1 VTDKMDNGQL
11 LMKTNS
17 NAEVNEYGSTDANF
31 PKVAIIILNW
41 NGWQDTIE
49 CLESLQR
56 ITYPNFYVVIVDNA
70 STDVSVEKIGAWVK
84 ENGLPLARYRL
95 ESRNEL
101 PVPIWVE
108 EPLKEGLGRVELICS
123 AVNLG
128 FCAGNNVGMELAYRA
143 GTDYFLI
150 LNNDT
155 VVEPTFL
162 QPLVEVAESS
172 DDVGLVGGLICYA
185 ESPETISWVGGKFNL
200 FLEET
205 RIFFGCSIKELQ
217 YTECCETDMILG
229 CMMLI
234 PRKTFEIVGG
244 FDESF
249 FISSE
254 DWDLSLRVSQSGK
267 RLLVVPQS
275 KIYHKVSKS
284 LGVLKPLSYYYG
296 TRNRLL
302 LKRKHLRP
310 TLRFLFLL
318 WFLPSRL
325 IRYGVFVVKGRLD
338 LVSAG
343 YCAIRDYFLGRTGKW
358 SKHEG

>member
-1 VTDKMDNGQL
+1 MTDKMDNGQL
-11 LMKTNS
+11 PMKTNS
-17 NAEVNEYGSTDANF
+17 NSGVTVYNSSDSNF

-70 STDVSVEKIGAWVK
+70 STDSSVEKIGAWLK
-84 ENGLPLARYRL
+84 GNGLPLAEYRL
-95 ESRNEL
+95 ESRDEL
-101 PVPIWVE
+101 PVPLWVE
-108 EPLKEGLGRVELICS
+108 EPLKEGLCRVELIAS
-123 AVNLG
+123 KINLG
-128 FCAGNNVGMELAYRA
+128 FCAGNNVGMEFAYRA
-143 GTDYFLI
+143 GADYFLI

-155 VVEPTFL
+155 LVEPTFL
-162 QPLVEVAESS
+162 QPLVEIAELS

-185 ESPETISWVGGKFNL
+185 ESPETICWAGDVFDT
-200 FLEET
+200 FLET
-205 RIFFGCSIKELQ
+205 KRMLTGYSINKVQSDESF
-217 YTECCETDMILG
+217 EVDCILG
-229 CMMLI
+229 CMTLI
-234 PRKTFEIVGG
+234 PRTIFEIVGG
-244 FDESF
+244 YDESF
-249 FISSE
+249 FIMSE

-302 LKRKHLRP
+302 LKRKHLQP

-325 IRYGVFVVKGRLD
+325 VRYGIFAVKGRLD

-343 YCAIRDYFLGRTGKW
+343 CCAIRDYFLGRTGKW

>member
-1 VTDKMDNGQL
+1 MGKETIN
-11 LMKTNS
+11 N
-17 NAEVNEYGSTDANF
+17 NAISAKIETW
-31 PKVAIIILNW
+31 PKVAIIVLNW

-49 CLESLQR
+49 CLESLQQ
-56 ITYPNFYVVIVDNA
+56 ITYPNYQIIVVDNA
-70 STDVSVEKIGAWVK
+70 STDASAEKIRAWVK
-84 ENGLPLARYRL
+84 ENGLPLAEYRL
-95 ESRNEL
+95 ESREMQ
-101 PVPIWVE
+101 PVPILE
-108 EPLKEGLGRVELICS
+108 EKPLVEGLRRVELICS

-128 FCAGNNVGMELAYRA
+128 FCAGNNVGMEFAHRA
-143 GTDYFLI
+143 DADYFLI

-155 VVEPTFL
+155 LVESTFL
-162 QPLVEVAESS
+162 QPLVEVVESS

-185 ESPETISWVGGKFNL
+185 ESPETIWWAGGVFDI
-200 FLEET
+200 FLET
-205 RIFFGCSIKELQ
+205 KRMLTGYSINKVQSDESFEVDCI
-217 YTECCETDMILG
+217 TG
-229 CMMLI
+229 CMTLI
-234 PRKTFEIVGG
+234 PRTTFEIVGG
-244 FDESF
+244 YDESF
-249 FISSE
+249 FIWSE

-275 KIYHKVSKS
+275 KIYHKVGKS

-310 TLRFLFLL
+310 ALRFLFLL

-325 IRYGVFVVKGRLD
+325 IRYGIFVVKGRLD

>member
-1 VTDKMDNGQL
+1 MANGQL
-11 LMKTNS
+11 PMKTNS
-17 NAEVNEYGSTDANF
+17 NAEVSEYGSTDASF
-31 PKVAIIILNW
+31 PQVAIIVLNW

-56 ITYPNFYVVIVDNA
+56 ITYPNFCVAIIDNA
-70 STDVSVEKIGAWVK
+70 STDSSVERIRAWVK
-84 ENGLPLARYRL
+84 ENGLPLAEYRL
-95 ESRNEL
+95 ESRDEL
-101 PVPIWVE
+101 PVPLWVE
-108 EPLKEGLGRVELICS
+108 EPLKEGLRRIELICS

-128 FCAGNNVGMELAYRA
+128 FCAGNNVGMEFAYRA

-162 QPLVEVAESS
+162 QPLVEVGESS

-185 ESPETISWVGGKFNL
+185 ESPETIWWAGGVFDT
-200 FLEET
+200 FLETKRMFDGHQTNEIQND
-205 RIFFGCSIKELQ
+205 RPF
-217 YTECCETDMILG
+217 ETDWISG
-229 CMMLI
+229 CMTLI
-234 PRKTFEIVGG
+234 PRTTFEIVGG
-244 FDESF
+244 YDESF
-249 FISSE
+249 FIWSDE
-254 DWDLSLRVSQSGK
+254 WDLSLRVSQSGK

-275 KIYHKVSKS
+275 KIYHKVGKS